1 VRIEESRI
9 SYHER
14 QTHTTVFSID
24 HLRKDDLRTAH
35 HSASKWGKGR
45 EKRGFDMQLPIRFSD
60 VNIQSS
66 RAPGICKE
74 IEGVS
79 YYGCVAII
87 HLSVS
92 DAWACGNNV
101 CLKHL

>member
-1 VRIEESRI
+1 
-9 SYHER
+9 
-14 QTHTTVFSID
+14 VFSID

-79 YYGCVAII
+79 YYGCVATI